1 MVQLMRKKFVL
12 IVIKKKLI
20 KHSNLEYKK
29 RVVKLFKINFNV
41 KYLNVFE
48 WSYERCP
55 QVT

>member
-1 MVQLMRKKFVL
+1 MRKKFVL

-48 WSYERCP
+48 
-55 QVT
+55 